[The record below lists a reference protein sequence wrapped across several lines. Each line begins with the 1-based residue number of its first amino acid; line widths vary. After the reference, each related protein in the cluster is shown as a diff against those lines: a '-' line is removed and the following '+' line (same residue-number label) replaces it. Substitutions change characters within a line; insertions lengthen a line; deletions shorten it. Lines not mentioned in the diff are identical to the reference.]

1 MIVGNS
7 VEKVVDETEV
17 NRLRK
22 ELAEAQVQVAD
33 LTMAL
38 EDAKEEQPKPVP
50 WIPLQWKPP
59 DECPE
64 DGQIVYAK
72 IHVEDMELQEIL
84 MYQYGRWFFRRS
96 KNPVGGVVKSW
107 FPLPMD

>member
-33 LTMAL
+33 CVCKNSCRGHGVTGNF
-38 EDAKEEQPKPVP
+38 DVP
-50 WIPLQWKPP
+50 IWKM
-59 DECPE
+59 
-64 DGQIVYAK
+64 V
-72 IHVEDMELQEIL
+72 
-84 MYQYGRWFFRRS
+84 F
-96 KNPVGGVVKSW
+96 
-107 FPLPMD
+107 